1 MPCRRIKRNG
11 LIYMEKKN
19 KFKNFL
25 ATHKKLFW
33 IIGIGLLVLILGFT
47 VVLPMFAGGGE
58 QADLELG
65 TVAVG
70 SITETVDSYGTLEA
84 QPSQSLVWNSDGVV
98 GEFTVSVGDEVQK
111 GDVLMELEPSSQDT
125 DILNAYT
132 EILDAQETL
141 DLLESTDTDYQEAL
155 NNVVYEEKMLIN
167 KHADKLAWNYGQ
179 SSEERVDAVWD
190 NYYSARS
197 EVWDLE
203 DAYDAVKSL
212 DEDDPVRV
220 EAYEDLQDGILK
232 RDSYLRALN
241 QILGIPF
248 DIAVETDFIE
258 YDQQVAAVAEA
269 RVAYNRYVDQT
280 EEISAAQAQVQVL
293 QNKIDEAKI
302 IAPFDGTVTA
312 INTVAGELVES
323 QTVAL
328 RLDNLDNLIVRV
340 NVSQDDINKIQVG
353 QEAAIT
359 FDAIAKKEYS
369 GFVQTI
375 SSSGEANSN
384 GVVQYVVDVKVED
397 ADEDV
402 KPGFTAVVSMVV
414 DQSENALLVPNQ
426 AVTTAEDGSDAVA
439 LVGDDGSINLV
450 AVEVGA
456 KSDVYTVVSGE
467 GIEENDQVVIFN
479 AATISSQFGGRLGG
493 GMGGGLLGGAMR
505 GLR

>member
-1 MPCRRIKRNG
+1 
-11 LIYMEKKN
+11 MEKIK
-19 KFKNFL
+19 KLKNFL
-25 ATHKKLFW
+25 ATHKKLSW
-33 IIGIGLLVLILGFT
+33 TVGAGLLVLILFFT
-47 VVLPMFAGGGE
+47 VVLPMFTGGMD
-58 QADLELG
+58 QPDLEFG
-65 TVAVG
+65 TITVG

-84 QPSQSLVWNSDGVV
+84 QPSQNLVWNSDGVV

-111 GDVLMELEPSSQDT
+111 GDVLMALDPSSQDT
-125 DILNAYT
+125 EILNAYT
-132 EILDAQETL
+132 ELLDAQEAL
-141 DLLESTDTDYQEAL
+141 DLLESTDTEYQEAL
-155 NNVVYEEKMLIN
+155 NTLVYEEKMLIN

-190 NYYSARS
+190 NYYTARS
-197 EVWDLE
+197 EVWELE

-220 EAYEDLQDGILK
+220 EVYEDLQDGILK

-269 RVAYNRYVDQT
+269 RVAYNRYVDQS
-280 EEISAAQAQVQVL
+280 EEINAAQAQVQVL
-293 QNKIDEAKI
+293 QNKIDKAKI

-328 RLDNLDNLIVRV
+328 RLDNLEDLVVRV
-340 NVSQDDINKIQVG
+340 NVSQDDVNKIEVG
-353 QEAAIT
+353 QEAVVT
-359 FDAIAKKEYS
+359 FDAVAKKEYI

-375 SSSGEANSN
+375 SSSGEVNTN
-384 GVVQYVVDVKVED
+384 GIVQYVVDVKLED

-402 KPGFTAVVSMVV
+402 KPGFTAVVSILVEQAE
-414 DQSENALLVPNQ
+414 DALLVPNQ
-426 AVTTAEDGSDAVA
+426 ALTTNEDGLDAIA
-439 LVGDDGSINLV
+439 LVGDDGTISMV
-450 AVEVGA
+450 TVEVGA
-456 KSDVYTVVSGE
+456 MSDVYTVVTGE
-467 GIEENDQVVIFN
+467 GIEEGGQVVIFN
-479 AATISSQFGGRLGG
+479 ASISSSQFGG
-493 GMGGGLLGGAMR
+493 MGGRLLGGAMR